1 MNKDAMQSTGLN
13 NIQGKFA
20 DFKVHLSRDHQS
32 ATMLVPKD
40 NGGNDLTLGEWNYAE
55 VHSPDGTTSSDQISL
70 HLLGD
75 HVGSAGSWTTVGL
88 VKSYGES
95 RATVDNDQPNVPSAA
110 SDDPLV
116 NMFDHGTVQDEIIN
130 SLEAENDNAPYST
143 SDYPGS
149 DANHP
154 KPLVVQQTTLGAD
167 GRATVGGFTAMCGVL
182 ELETTSP
189 IASDVYSVLVE
200 LAPGSYRGVGAEVIA

>member
-149 DANHP
+149 DSNHP